1 MSNKTDAPLSKRKKS
16 PGAGKEIGRFK
27 TVMGKGKRACEWE
40 VITKVADDPV
50 PMEQVAE
57 EFARIVAPLIRER
70 LLQESKA
77 EESTKHRETS
87 HQE

>member
-1 MSNKTDAPLSKRKKS
+1 MSNKTDAPISKRKKS

-40 VITKVADDPV
+40 VIIKVADDPV

-70 LLQESKA
+70 LMKESKKD
-77 EESTKHRETS
+77 ESAVSRETS
-87 HQE
+87 E